1 MIGDLVQWVKE
12 KNGTIQN
19 ISIRNF
25 ISTGRGVAID
35 QDLYPGCKLI
45 SIPYQVLI
53 TGPQILTEFR
63 GKYII
68 FLTLTVTVRN
78 DYNPHDTRWQWT
90 AKTFI
95 MACLDANMLNLM

>member
-1 MIGDLVQWVKE
+1 MKE

-35 QDLYPGCKLI
+35 QDSYPGCKLI

-63 GKYII
+63 GRYKLDHEIVYKRKLNG
-68 FLTLTVTVRN
+68 FR
-78 DYNPHDTRWQWT
+78 T
-90 AKTFI
+90 ASYDGT
-95 MACLDANMLNLM
+95 N

>member
-1 MIGDLVQWVKE
+1 MKIIKRDVISDLVQWVKE

-35 QDLYPGCKLI
+35 QDSYPGCKLI

-63 GKYII
+63 GRYK
-68 FLTLTVTVRN
+68 
-78 DYNPHDTRWQWT
+78 
-90 AKTFI
+90 
-95 MACLDANMLNLM
+95 LNHEIV